1 MSDHGGAD
9 PVGTLGEEA
18 TKLLNALQ
26 DWARD
31 SGSEYAGAGAA
42 AASGAAAGAQRVHE
56 HLATGGEDCRYCPL
70 CRVISAVRGTS
81 PEVRA
86 HLASAATSLMSAA
99 AGVLATQVPD
109 QRPEGEAPRG
119 RAAPVQR
126 IRLDDEPDGR
136 SSDRSSDGSGDGS
149 GDDHSEQGEGR

>member
-1 MSDHGGAD
+1 MSDQAGAD

-31 SGSEYAGAGAA
+31 SGSEYAGAGAT
-42 AASGAAAGAQRVHE
+42 AASGAAAGAHQVHE
-56 HLATGGEDCRYCPL
+56 HLATGGQDCRYCPV

-86 HLASAATSLMSAA
+86 HLASAATSLISAA
-99 AGVLATQVPD
+99 AGVLATQVPE
-109 QRPEGEAPRG
+109 QRADADHEGG
-119 RAAPVQR
+119 RAAPVQK
-126 IRLDDEPDGR
+126 IHLDGEPEGR
-136 SSDRSSDGSGDGS
+136 PSDRP
-149 GDDHSEQGEGR
+149 SEQEEDH

>member
-31 SGSEYAGAGAA
+31 SGSEYAGTGAA

-109 QRPEGEAPRG
+109 QGPEGEAARG

-126 IRLDDEPDGR
+126 IRLDDEPEDRSCDG
-136 SSDRSSDGSGDGS
+136 SSDGC
-149 GDDHSEQGEGR
+149 GDDHSEQGEGQ

>member
-1 MSDHGGAD
+1 MSDHAGAD

-31 SGSEYAGAGAA
+31 SGSEYAEAGAA
-42 AASGAAAGAQRVHE
+42 AAAGAASGAHRINE

-86 HLASAATSLMSAA
+86 HLASAAASLISAA
-99 AGVLATQVPD
+99 AGVLATQVPE
-109 QRPEGEAPRG
+109 QRADADPERG
-119 RAAPVQR
+119 REAPVQK
-126 IRLDDEPDGR
+126 IYLDGDPEGR
-136 SSDRSSDGSGDGS
+136 P
-149 GDDHSEQGEGR
+149 SEQEEDH

>member
-1 MSDHGGAD
+1 MNDHGGAEH
-9 PVGTLGEEA
+9 VGTLGEEA

-26 DWARD
+26 DWARE
-31 SGSEYAGAGAA
+31 GGGEYAGAGAA
-42 AASGAAAGAQRVHE
+42 AAPGAAADAQRVHE
-56 HLATGGEDCRYCPL
+56 HLATGGEDCRYCPV

-109 QRPEGEAPRG
+109 QRPEGEAERC

-126 IRLDDEPDGR
+126 IRLDDEPEGR
-136 SSDRSSDGSGDGS
+136 SGDGS